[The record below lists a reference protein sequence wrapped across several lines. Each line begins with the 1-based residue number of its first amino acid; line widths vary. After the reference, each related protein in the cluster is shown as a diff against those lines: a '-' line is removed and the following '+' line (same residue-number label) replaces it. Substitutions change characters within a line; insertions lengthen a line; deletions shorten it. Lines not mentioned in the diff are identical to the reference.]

1 MVAERFTFMNDACGS
16 LLSDEVKALRTAPP
30 SEETWLAA
38 AGLGSFMDT
47 YFKMDKPSVSLEV
60 LMEDMRDGLPQLNL
74 EPEVANAVIE
84 AAKSSFGEEV
94 GVSA

>member
-1 MVAERFTFMNDACGS
+1 
-16 LLSDEVKALRTAPP
+16 
-30 SEETWLAA
+30 
-38 AGLGSFMDT
+38 MDT